1 MRRLTIFKDGLS
13 MERFILW
20 SLLIVG
26 IALLF
31 YSFRKPPIKDLIFI
45 FLLTSFFSIF
55 LGVLVVEEN
64 LVEYPISFLS
74 NYFSSS
80 ILYEYLL
87 LPVVCIYFYQAT
99 YYSSYPSMILK
110 CALYTSVLTIIEVLL
125 ERYTDLIE
133 YHTWTW
139 IHTFFSIFFLI
150 MFIRIFMKLINK
162 LDR

>member
-1 MRRLTIFKDGLS
+1 
-13 MERFILW
+13 MERIILW
-20 SLLIVG
+20 SLLIIG

-31 YSFRKPPIKDLIFI
+31 YSLRKPPIKDLIII

-64 LVEYPISFLS
+64 MIEYPISFLS

-80 ILYEYLL
+80 LLYEYLL
-87 LPVVCIYFYQAT
+87 LPVVCIYFYQGT
-99 YYSSYPSMILK
+99 YYSRYPRMILK

-139 IHTFFSIFFLI
+139 VHTFISIFCLM
-150 MFIRIFMKLINK
+150 MFIRISMKLIIR
-162 LDR
+162 LDS